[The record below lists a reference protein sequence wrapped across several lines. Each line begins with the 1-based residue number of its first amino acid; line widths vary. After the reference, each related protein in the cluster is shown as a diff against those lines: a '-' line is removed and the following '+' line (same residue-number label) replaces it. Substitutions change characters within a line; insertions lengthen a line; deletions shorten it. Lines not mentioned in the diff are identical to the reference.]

1 MEVSGVSHRIR
12 PMIFF
17 DGSIPVRPSLFI
29 FMLDPFGLRIFS
41 SMAIA
46 VLVCSSNLALKRE
59 GRDGEKYSARVR
71 FFQAREKTNVTP
83 YVWSSTHTTL

>member
-1 MEVSGVSHRIR
+1 
-12 PMIFF
+12 
-17 DGSIPVRPSLFI
+17 
-29 FMLDPFGLRIFS
+29 MLDPFGLRIFS

-71 FFQAREKTNVTP
+71 FFQAREKTASPHMFGAQQTRACEQRKNESGLVRGIGIN
-83 YVWSSTHTTL
+83 SSVSVRVE